1 MPIYFFDES
10 RFGTHSRIG
19 HGWFKR
25 GQRTEVKVKLGFK
38 NFYLYSAVNI
48 ESGEDITLLMPN
60 VDTEC
65 MNVWLEQFN
74 KCIGG
79 KEVMLVMD
87 GAGWHKSK
95 GLKVPSNIKVI
106 FLPPYSPELNPVERL
121 WKFIKD
127 NTIKNRIFDD
137 VESLADHIS
146 NFIRT
151 LDNAT
156 TLSVCKVN
164 YL

>member
-1 MPIYFFDES
+1 
-10 RFGTHSRIG
+10 
-19 HGWFKR
+19 
-25 GQRTEVKVKLGFK
+25 VKVKLGFE

-48 ESGEDITLLMPN
+48 ESGEDVTLLMPN

-74 KCIGG
+74 KHVEG
-79 KEVMLVMD
+79 KEVVLVMD

-95 GLKVPSNIKVI
+95 GLKVSSNIKII

-137 VESLADHIS
+137 IDSLADHIS
-146 NFIRT
+146 KFIRD
-151 LDNAT
+151 LDKAT
-156 TLSVCKVN
+156 TLSVCKID